1 MAPRLAGH
9 PSTFTHSFLQ
19 HSDQDGEANDDF
31 QRQDRIKRLISVN
44 SKVPL
49 MFKNT
54 YSHQRKNNSKEAMKI
69 QQLIFFIINFKAKK
83 PGQIIWTKIHWWL

>member
-9 PSTFTHSFLQ
+9 PSTFTDSFLQ

-44 SKVPL
+44 SKAPM
-49 MFKNT
+49 MFKK
-54 YSHQRKNNSKEAMKI
+54 YI
-69 QQLIFFIINFKAKK
+69 
-83 PGQIIWTKIHWWL
+83 